1 MIIDYD
7 VMDVNVNDDVISRPM
22 KFSLRACYEKSSSLA
37 SLNVIFDIVSD
48 NSL

>member
-7 VMDVNVNDDVISRPM
+7 VMDVNVNDVISRPM

-37 SLNVIFDIVSD
+37 SVNVIFDIVSD

>member
-22 KFSLRACYEKSSSLA
+22 KFCLRACYEKSSSLA
-37 SLNVIFDIVSD
+37 SINVIFDIVSD